1 MDSLSCDSG
10 SSAISATYV
19 SPSVPERRPWAS
31 PDGRH
36 VLGLL
41 EDYDTLCKQ
50 IGQGQKLLVEMEM
63 DSRIQEAPSPSGRE
77 LGSTV
82 SF

>member
-1 MDSLSCDSG
+1 M
-10 SSAISATYV
+10 
-19 SPSVPERRPWAS
+19 SPSVPERCPWAS

-50 IGQGQKLLVEMEM
+50 IGQGQKLLGEMEM
-63 DSRIQEAPSPSGRE
+63 DSRIQEAPSPSGQD

-82 SF
+82 SFGLTSRARGLRSWY